1 MHDSVP
7 LLNTN
12 IHQNYLTDDYN
23 LGPISEDD
31 ESSLPQD
38 IPDDSQMG
46 SGNFERGGF
55 KRSTVRNSKKK
66 NFMQLKIDMTVCK
79 NNHISPLKNQQK
91 NDRIMGVPDKISL
104 VKTPDSPLTPVNIKP
119 VETMT
124 TAEVGN
130 NQFQERKLSKLPP
143 SAAIRV
149 LDLPTSTTSP
159 HLTKIL
165 KPGSPNLSSTKSS
178 PNLSSGNNVIESSS
192 SNISLSSAKL
202 EFHRD
207 LSLSDGEEIFEDLS
221 NEVEDELSAE
231 EEEFDRIS
239 MCLDLENIESKFE
252 ETFNGQREAVENDGC
267 KPVHADHHRTPEST
281 EIQKKEEKPH
291 SPETRT
297 DKSAQD
303 QRAEETVCQKS
314 QLKQDIAYWEKRAS
328 NSAESRVLAKNINEN
343 FKRSSLQRSTLK
355 RKTRPSFDRNLRQ
368 SSCSMELTR
377 EIVSR
382 KDDLLEMTSEEK
394 SANTVP
400 YFDGKN
406 DSSGCN
412 RPQSITPP
420 QPAPRK
426 KVAGGRT
433 KILDRGDSNDR
444 APSQSSHL
452 PKLATD
458 KRTSRRGPGLVFSI
472 KTWDERRKEKNRSM
486 PTKRLVEWF

>member
-12 IHQNYLTDDYN
+12 IHQNYPTEDYD
-23 LGPISEDD
+23 LVPIIEDD
-31 ESSLPQD
+31 ESSLPPD
-38 IPDDSQMG
+38 IPDDSQKPP
-46 SGNFERGGF
+46 GNFERGGF

-79 NNHISPLKNQQK
+79 NNLNSPPKNQRK
-91 NDRIMGVPDKISL
+91 NDRIMGVPDKISI
-104 VKTPDSPLTPVNIKP
+104 VETPESPLTPVNVKP
-119 VETMT
+119 ETT
-124 TAEVGN
+124 KGGGKEH
-130 NQFQERKLSKLPP
+130 FQERNLSRLPP

-159 HLTKIL
+159 NLTKL
-165 KPGSPNLSSTKSS
+165 KNPPSPNLSSPKSS
-178 PNLSSGNNVIESSS
+178 PNLSGKNVIMSSS

-202 EFHRD
+202 EFHND
-207 LSLSDGEEIFEDLS
+207 MSLSDGEEIFEDLS
-221 NEVEDELSAE
+221 NEITDELSAE
-231 EEEFDRIS
+231 EDEFDKIS
-239 MCLDLENIESKFE
+239 MCLDLENIETKFE
-252 ETFNGQREAVENDGC
+252 ETFNGQRAAENVGC
-267 KPVHADHHRTPEST
+267 KAVHADHHRSPEST
-281 EIQKKEEKPH
+281 EIQEKDEKPI
-291 SPETRT
+291 SPKIKT
-297 DKSAQD
+297 DICDISRQD
-303 QRAEETVCQKS
+303 QRTETVCQKS

-355 RKTRPSFDRNLRQ
+355 RKTRPSFDRNLRSQ
-368 SSCSMELTR
+368 SSSSMELTG
-377 EIVSR
+377 EMLSK

-426 KVAGGRT
+426 KVARGRT
-433 KILDRGDSNDR
+433 KILDRGDTNDG
-444 APSQSSHL
+444 APSQTSHL
-452 PKLATD
+452 PKLDTD
-458 KRTSRRGPGLVFSI
+458 KRTSRPHPGLVFSI
-472 KTWDERRKEKNRSM
+472 KTWDQRRKEKNRSM

>member
-7 LLNTN
+7 LLNINTN
-12 IHQNYLTDDYN
+12 IHQNYPTEDYN

-31 ESSLPQD
+31 ESSLPPD
-38 IPDDSQMG
+38 IPDGSQMG

-79 NNHISPLKNQQK
+79 NNHISPLNSRKNVRVM
-91 NDRIMGVPDKISL
+91 DAPDKITL
-104 VKTPDSPLTPVNIKP
+104 VKTPESPPTPVNIQQ
-119 VETMT
+119 EET
-124 TAEVGN
+124 TAVIS
-130 NQFQERKLSKLPP
+130 QERKFPKLPP

-159 HLTKIL
+159 NLTKL
-165 KPGSPNLSSTKSS
+165 LNPESSPNLSSTKSS
-178 PNLSSGNNVIESSS
+178 PNLSGKNVIVSSS

-221 NEVEDELSAE
+221 NEITAELSDQ

-239 MCLDLENIESKFE
+239 MSLDLENIESKFE

-267 KPVHADHHRTPEST
+267 KAVHADHHTSPKST
-281 EIQKKEEKPH
+281 EIQKKEEKQF
-291 SPETRT
+291 SPEIWTS
-297 DKSAQD
+297 KSGQD
-303 QRAEETVCQKS
+303 QRTEDTVCQKS
-314 QLKQDIAYWEKRAS
+314 HLKQDIAYWEKRAS

-377 EIVSR
+377 EIVSG

-412 RPQSITPP
+412 RPQSITTP

-426 KVAGGRT
+426 KIAGGRT
-433 KILDRGDSNDR
+433 KILDRGDSNNR

-458 KRTSRRGPGLVFSI
+458 KRTSRHGAGLVFSI

>member
-12 IHQNYLTDDYN
+12 IHQNYPTEDYN

-31 ESSLPQD
+31 ESSLPPD
-38 IPDDSQMG
+38 NPDDSQMG

-79 NNHISPLKNQQK
+79 NNHISPLKNPHK
-91 NDRIMGVPDKISL
+91 NDRVMGAPDKITL
-104 VKTPDSPLTPVNIKP
+104 VKTPESPATPVNIKQ
-119 VETMT
+119 EET
-124 TAEVGN
+124 TAVISY
-130 NQFQERKLSKLPP
+130 QEKKLSKLPP

-159 HLTKIL
+159 NLTKL
-165 KPGSPNLSSTKSS
+165 LNPESSPNLSSTKFS
-178 PNLSSGNNVIESSS
+178 PNLSDKNVIVSSS
-192 SNISLSSAKL
+192 SQISLSSAKL
-202 EFHRD
+202 EFQRD

-221 NEVEDELSAE
+221 NQMTAGLSDQ

-252 ETFNGQREAVENDGC
+252 ETFSGQRDAVVDDGYRC
-267 KPVHADHHRTPEST
+267 KAVHADHHTSPKST
-281 EIQKKEEKPH
+281 EIQKKEEKPF
-291 SPETRT
+291 SPEIRT
-297 DKSAQD
+297 NKSCQD
-303 QRAEETVCQKS
+303 QRTEDTVCQKS
-314 QLKQDIAYWEKRAS
+314 HLKQDIAYWEKRAS

-368 SSCSMELTR
+368 SSCSTEPTR
-377 EIVSR
+377 EILSG

-412 RPQSITPP
+412 RPQSITTP

-426 KVAGGRT
+426 KIAGGRT
-433 KILDRGDSNDR
+433 KILDRGDSNNR

-458 KRTSRRGPGLVFSI
+458 KRTSRLGAGLVFSI